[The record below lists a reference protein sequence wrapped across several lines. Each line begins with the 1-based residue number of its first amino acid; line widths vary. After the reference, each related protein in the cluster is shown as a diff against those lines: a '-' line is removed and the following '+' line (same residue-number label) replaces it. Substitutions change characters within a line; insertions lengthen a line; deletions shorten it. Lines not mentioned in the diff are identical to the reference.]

1 MAQKPPDL
9 TAGLGSLEIW
19 ASRQGY
25 YRIAGVDEVGRGPLA
40 GPVVAAAVVLP
51 NEQAIEGLADS
62 KKLSAKK
69 REKLA
74 GEICSLA
81 EGWGLGVVGPR
92 RIDEINIRQA
102 SLEAMRRAFEQMLAV
117 GVEPDLVMV
126 DGRDLFEL
134 PPRTPYVVAQA
145 FIKGDSRSEN
155 IAAASIVAKV
165 YRDALM
171 QEYHAFWPYYGFE
184 RHKGYPTAEHRSVI
198 SKRGPCAIHR
208 MSFRGVKKNN

>member
-1 MAQKPPDL
+1 
-9 TAGLGSLEIW
+9 
-19 ASRQGY
+19 
-25 YRIAGVDEVGRGPLA
+25 V
-40 GPVVAAAVVLP
+40 P
-51 NEQAIEGLADS
+51 NEHAIEGLADS

-74 GEICSLA
+74 GVICSLA

-126 DGRDLFEL
+126 DGRDLFDL
-134 PPRTPYVVAQA
+134 PPRTPHVVAQA
-145 FIKGDSRSEN
+145 FIKGDSRSES

-171 QEYHAFWPYYGFE
+171 QEYHAFWPYYGFD

-198 SKRGPCAIHR
+198 LERGPCEIHR
-208 MSFRGVKKNN
+208 MSFRGVKKE